1 VTLTD
6 VLKDA
11 TRADAVVRDSAV
23 LLEKEVSA
31 KGGLRGAAI
40 RAGFKT
46 MKKIRPGIVPHALR
60 VLLPQFA
67 PVVDPHY
74 VRAMASGNT
83 VAHFRIHAHV
93 IADDLLSVTDA
104 RARAADN
111 RVLIRIYKT
120 LRPQARK
127 HVAMAM
133 PGVAEL
139 CDKHVSTES

>member
-1 VTLTD
+1 MTLTEI
-6 VLKDA
+6 LKDA

-23 LLEKEVSA
+23 LLEKEVA
-31 KGGLRGAAI
+31 DKRGLRGAAV
-40 RAGFKT
+40 RTGFKT

-74 VRAMASGNT
+74 AKAVASGDT
-83 VAHFRIHAHV
+83 AAHFRSHADA

-111 RVLIRIYKT
+111 RVLIRVYKT

-133 PGVAEL
+133 PSVAKL
-139 CDKHVSTES
+139 CDKHVSA